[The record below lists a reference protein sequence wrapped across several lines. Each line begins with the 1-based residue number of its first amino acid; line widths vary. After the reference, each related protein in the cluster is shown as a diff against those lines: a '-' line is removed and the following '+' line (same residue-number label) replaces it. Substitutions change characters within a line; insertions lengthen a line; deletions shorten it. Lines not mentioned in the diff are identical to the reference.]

1 MITKMMKDDHDNES
15 FKNIYIYIYIYER
28 SFDSFTFA
36 YFIA

>member
-15 FKNIYIYIYIYER
+15 FKKIYIYIYER